1 MSMASQLVISHR
13 FKTSFCPP
21 PTHTQVYV
29 NWMDESLTQRDWV
42 QSMDQWA
49 QVLVHPE
56 VQRIEEASLRV
67 VVGEKHDE

>member
-1 MSMASQLVISHR
+1 
-13 FKTSFCPP
+13 
-21 PTHTQVYV
+21 
-29 NWMDESLTQRDWV
+29 MDESLTQRDWV